1 MQVIIEKKDMRVK
14 TIMNVKLLNKAYY
27 KSSIGLIE
35 IVGTED
41 KILSLDF
48 IEEASLYASLTNLSL
63 YSPLTRGDTGGLQ
76 ECIKQIDEYFK
87 GIRKQ
92 FSLNVQIQGTDFQ
105 KKVWQELIK
114 IPFGKTVSYLDIAT
128 AIGNEKSVRAVGGAI
143 SKNKT
148 AVIIPCHRVIGSNG
162 TLTGF
167 ASGLWR
173 KDWLLKHEKQHF
185 S

>member
-48 IEEASLYASLTNLSL
+48 IEEASH